1 MENILLEFKKEIL
14 QYYQGLSDPEWK
26 TFHHQ
31 LKPKIYKKGD
41 TIFSQAKVCN
51 RVLFIAEG
59 IVASGYQSEEN
70 PVINRF
76 FKPKGLCSNIES
88 LLSGLLSNDRVFAI
102 TKVQGLLIPKDT
114 FMEYYL
120 HSHTIGFYFRMRLLD
135 VIREDKQFLSIK
147 TNSKIEKQIAFLQE
161 NYPEVIL
168 ETPWK
173 YIANFIGVTPAWLSR
188 KLKENSKKR
197 N

>member
-1 MENILLEFKKEIL
+1 MEKILVEFKKEIL
-14 QYYQGLSDPEWK
+14 QYYQGLSEKEWK

-31 LKPKIYKKGD
+31 IKPKVYEKGV
-41 TIFSQAKVCN
+41 TIFSQAKVCKH
-51 RVLFIAEG
+51 VLFIAEG
-59 IVASGYQSEEN
+59 IVASEYQSKEN
-70 PVINRF
+70 TVINRF

-88 LLSGLLSNDRVFAI
+88 LMSGLLSNDRIFAI
-102 TKVQGLLIPKDT
+102 TKVQGLLIPKNV

-120 HSHTIGFYFRMRLLD
+120 HSNKIGFYFRLRLLD
-135 VIREDKQFLSIK
+135 VIREDKQFISIK
-147 TNSKIEKQIAFLQE
+147 TNSKIERQIAFLQE

-188 KLKENSKKR
+188 KLNENPKK
-197 N
+197 